1 MISVNNLISVFMNYK
16 INRLV
21 EYACLIY
28 QRHDDF
34 AKDVFRMYFKTYVD
48 NYYYGVFDTI
58 ENGTYSIENLS
69 LELEGA
75 MKELLHNYLEFELE
89 VSNSEYS
96 ENVNFIKKSK
106 SFVLEVLKIDQ
117 LKIENKESIE
127 NTVLDFVKNNEVI
140 NNMIGNLDSKLV
152 SYVRET
158 FNTNNKL
165 LNYKDNYFT
174 IESDKFEGHDELE
187 FVKLKQQIKSLD
199 NYKKMMVD
207 KVYEEETLNIK
218 KVECLIQ
225 KISLELLKDLL
236 DNKKS
241 KVYILELDS
250 DCIGRGKIT
259 DKIFDLIDNPLFKKY
274 VVLGIDYN
282 LFLNQ
287 RSAFD
292 DSFTYACLQDYSH
305 INDIYLKTEN
315 IVNEG
320 FFSYLVV
327 VDYRY
332 RDRDFFVNY
341 ENENIA
347 ILLYEE
353 G

>member
-28 QRHDDF
+28 QRHDKF
-34 AKDVFRMYFKTYVD
+34 AKDVFKMYFKTYVD

-58 ENGTYSIENLS
+58 ENGTYSIDNLI
-69 LELEGA
+69 LELDGA
-75 MKELLHNYLEFELE
+75 MKELLHNYLEYELE

-96 ENVNFIKKSK
+96 ENVTFIKKSK
-106 SFVLEVLKIDQ
+106 GFVLEVIKIDQ
-117 LKIENKESIE
+117 LNIDSKDSIE
-127 NTVLDFVKNNEVI
+127 KVVLDFVNNNEIVKS
-140 NNMIGNLDSKLV
+140 MIGNLDNKLV

-158 FNTNNKL
+158 YNTNNKL

-174 IESDKFEGHDELE
+174 ITSRKFERHDDIV
-187 FVKLKQQIKSLD
+187 FISLKQQIKSLD
-199 NYKKMMVD
+199 NYKKLMVD
-207 KVYEEETLNIK
+207 KVYEEDMLDIK
-218 KVECLIQ
+218 KIECLIQ
-225 KISLELLKDLL
+225 KISLELLKNLL
-236 DNKKS
+236 DKKKS
-241 KVYILELDS
+241 KVYILELFS
-250 DCIGRGKIT
+250 DCISRGKII
-259 DKIFDLIDNPLFKKY
+259 DKIYDLIDNPLFKKY

-282 LFLNQ
+282 IFLNQ

-320 FFSYLVV
+320 FFSYLIV
-327 VDYRY
+327 VDYKY

-341 ENENIA
+341 ENENID